1 MSVLTMSIHW
11 PCYCT
16 AHVHIVVFMIACG
29 LSEWKRICAGF
40 LSFVYIC
47 IAVGDPVFKRGSL
60 MFSGWRWEVIVYFVD
75 IGGIVDHNCLIFLCF
90 VDIGRIVDHN
100 CLIFLCFV
108 DIGGIVDHN
117 CLIFLFMLSVDSIFY
132 FLTITRDPNKYLCLQ
147 WLLSLDSIYKHLF
160 SPFDL

>member
-90 VDIGRIVDHN
+90 VDIG
-100 CLIFLCFV
+100 
-108 DIGGIVDHN
+108 GIVDHN